1 MRKMRVAAPVVLL
14 GLAMVMGCAKPPQE
28 AIDSAKQALENART
42 AGAADYAATSL
53 TDAESAMQQLET
65 ELAAQEKKFALLRSY
80 KNATTMAATAAQSA
94 EKAVTD
100 AQAGKERTRG
110 EAEGLIA
117 QARTAM
123 EEANT
128 MLATAPAGKG
138 SQMDIEMMKADLA
151 GVATTLAEAEAAF
164 QQEGYLQAK
173 AKAEAAVSAAGSVK
187 AAVEQAA
194 AMRAGAKGKM

>member
-1 MRKMRVAAPVVLL
+1 MRKMRIALPVVLV

-28 AIDSAKQALENART
+28 QIDSAKQAIENART
-42 AGAADYAATSL
+42 AGAADYAPNSL
-53 TDAESAMQQLET
+53 ADAENAMQQLET

-80 KNATTMAATAAQSA
+80 KNSTAMATTAVQTA
-94 EKAVTD
+94 ERAVAD

-110 EAEGLIA
+110 EAEMLIT
-117 QARTAM
+117 QAKTAM
-123 EEANT
+123 EEANG

-164 QQEGYLQAK
+164 QAESFMQAK
-173 AKAEAAVSAAGSVK
+173 AKAEAAMSAASSVK
-187 AAVEQAA
+187 SAVEQAA